1 MEKYHFNCNTKNSS
15 KSLKRECIP
24 ELVGILEQEI
34 CGHMFSPSEAP
45 GICHGNF
52 VCRYGFLIILIN
64 FLSCSNWYSKDSKI
78 AKYNLYLA
86 FAAPYQE
93 HISILE

>member
-1 MEKYHFNCNTKNSS
+1 MEKYHFNCNTKSSS

-45 GICHGNF
+45 GIYHGNF